1 MHSLGFTSMKRA
13 REGVDVTVT
22 LQMLAWVKKRCGTIR
37 CKSSFARVIATRISF
52 GNDIP
57 VLSFRQLRS
66 ISAAGAPL
74 PVVERLTISPIPT
87 SEVGLFF

>member
-37 CKSSFARVIATRISF
+37 CEI
-52 GNDIP
+52 
-57 VLSFRQLRS
+57 VLC
-66 ISAAGAPL
+66 AGH
-74 PVVERLTISPIPT
+74 RDTH
-87 SEVGLFF
+87 FFWK